1 MCLLALWIDTLNP
14 QVKDIYDLEN
24 LMDNVKT
31 KIYHKTMKLKKMSS
45 TLILWKHP
53 DPWLSTNKNR
63 SKQTANEYVSM
74 ISEGLCNWIN
84 NAVM

>member
-31 KIYHKTMKLKKMSS
+31 KIYHKTMKLKKMSL
-45 TLILWKHP
+45 TLIL
-53 DPWLSTNKNR
+53 
-63 SKQTANEYVSM
+63 
-74 ISEGLCNWIN
+74 
-84 NAVM
+84 